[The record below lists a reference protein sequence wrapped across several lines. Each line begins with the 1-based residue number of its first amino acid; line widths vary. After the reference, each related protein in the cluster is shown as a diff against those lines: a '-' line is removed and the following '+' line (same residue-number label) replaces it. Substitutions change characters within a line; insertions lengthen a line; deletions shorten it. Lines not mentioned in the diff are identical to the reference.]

1 MIKKFLNLGYQPL
14 VNKYL
19 KSYKKLLNNVDYVYL
34 GAWNFI
40 KEIFRKEKKFIQKGG
55 KFITHV
61 PMPRII

>member
-1 MIKKFLNLGYQPL
+1 MIKKFLDLGYQLL

-61 PMPRII
+61 PTPRII

>member
-1 MIKKFLNLGYQPL
+1 MIKKFLDLGYQLL

>member
-34 GAWNFI
+34 GAWNLI
-40 KEIFRKEKKFIQKGG
+40 KEIFRKEKKFIRKGG
-55 KFITHV
+55 KFITHL
-61 PMPRII
+61 PTPRII

>member
-61 PMPRII
+61 LTTRII

>member
-1 MIKKFLNLGYQPL
+1 MIKKFLDLGYQPL

-61 PMPRII
+61 LTPRII